1 MKQTFIKAGVER
13 SYTIV
18 NGKVKGM
25 IKIGD
30 NWVANAS
37 IEDLLA
43 DGWHE
48 VETIGQEPE
57 LPSVEELVEQRLRLR
72 YSINQEFE
80 VQRKRETEP
89 DEFNAY
95 YDYVEECIAW
105 AHQQPNRDD
114 VNNTECVAR
123 E

>member
-1 MKQTFIKAGVER
+1 MIRKFQKNGKIR
-13 SYTIV
+13 SYEVMDSMIRA
-18 NGKVKGM
+18 M

-30 NWVANAS
+30 KWVANAPVVN
-37 IEDLLA
+37 LLA
-43 DGWHE
+43 DGWE
-48 VETIGQEPE
+48 DITPDQSFN
-57 LPSVEELVEQRLRLR
+57 LPSVEELVERKVRER

-114 VNNTECVAR
+114 ANSTECEAR